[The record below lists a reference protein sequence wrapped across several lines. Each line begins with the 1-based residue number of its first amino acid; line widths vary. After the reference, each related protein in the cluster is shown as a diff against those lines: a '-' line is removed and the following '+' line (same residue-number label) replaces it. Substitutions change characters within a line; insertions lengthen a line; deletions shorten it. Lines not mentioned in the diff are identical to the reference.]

1 MSDLIYTLINKE
13 TPLCDFIIEGEGEL
27 ELCKV
32 IKEYNSRPFWCDD
45 IDSWCANRSSAKHR
59 SHVNKILEM
68 CGGKTKS
75 GFIALTHCLSLTD
88 TLWVKSNHEDVT
100 WKQVNLYE
108 NNFDEVVSKL
118 SFDGNGLFGI
128 KMSTTSPELTTD
140 GAYDKCWLNEKDG
153 IHLIKTGSDG
163 ARNTGLEPYGEVLA
177 SQVFEKMFVSTE
189 SADSVKYSLRKYDG
203 RIVSDCKI
211 FTSQEYG
218 YRPISLF
225 YKDKLTLPKL
235 LEIYCD
241 FNCEDAFRCMIVA
254 DCITL
259 NCDRHFGNFGF
270 LVNNQTFERTIL
282 NPCFDFNMAF
292 VPFAE
297 EGFDFGNDSQGKEL
311 DFDEYLSKRGPV
323 IGSNYVAPAR
333 AILTTEIK
341 KCVEEIRETKLVII
355 CDEKFT
361 EKRLFQIN
369 MIKNVQC
376 ERILGF
382 EAKWDF

>member
-1 MSDLIYTLINKE
+1 MEKIIYTLINKE

-27 ELCKV
+27 ELCKI
-32 IKEYNSRPFWCDD
+32 IKEYNPLPFWCEN
-45 IDSWCANRSSAKHR
+45 IDSWVADRSAAKHR
-59 SHVNKILEM
+59 EHVNKILEM

-88 TLWVKSNHEDVT
+88 TLWVKSSRENVT
-100 WKQVNLYE
+100 WKEVNLYE

-128 KMSTTSPELTTD
+128 QMSTTSPELTTD

-153 IHLIKTGSDG
+153 IHLIKTGSTG
-163 ARNTGLEPYGEVLA
+163 ARNAGLEPYGEVLA
-177 SQVFEKMFVSTE
+177 SQVFEKLC
-189 SADSVKYSLRKYDG
+189 DSVRYTLKKYDS
-203 RIVSDCKI
+203 RVVSDCKL

-225 YKDKLTLPKL
+225 YKEKLTLPKL
-235 LEIYCD
+235 LEIYRS
-241 FNCEDAFRCMIVA
+241 FNCEDAFRRMIIA

-270 LVNNQTFERTIL
+270 LVNNQSFERITL

-297 EGFDFGNDSQGKEL
+297 EGFDFGQDKDRNKL

-323 IGSNYVAPAR
+323 IGSDYIAPAK
-333 AILTTEIK
+333 AILTPEIK
-341 KCVEEIRETKLVII
+341 KIIEEIRETNLTLQ
-355 CDEKFT
+355 CDEAFS
-361 EKRLFQIN
+361 EKRLEQMN

-382 EAKWDF
+382 DAKWKF